1 MSKAS
6 FNDIMA
12 YVKDH
17 WVILVALTGL
27 TLGVISDRIQVQ
39 TDLTYLRA
47 DVRTLKE
54 NEPRLYVVEGK
65 IDALNSAISN
75 IAVDVREI
83 RANQNVRG
91 K

>member
-17 WVILVALTGL
+17 WVILVALVGL
-27 TLGVISDRIQVQ
+27 TFGTVADRIQVQ
-39 TDLTYLRA
+39 TDLMYLRA